1 MRRLQCLLLFFLCSC
16 LVQIRLLNCSDG
28 VFLHRDPAVSVV
40 TELNDDCVVHDVY
53 DHTLKSACGKYRIAG
68 THAFVELFLSCL
80 LLSLGTDGHEI
91 EHSADHCHV

>member
-1 MRRLQCLLLFFLCSC
+1 MRRLQFLLLFFLCSC

-53 DHTLKSACGKYRIAG
+53 NY
-68 THAFVELFLSCL
+68 VLS
-80 LLSLGTDGHEI
+80 LLSLNYLI
-91 EHSADHCHV
+91 HSHLMCK